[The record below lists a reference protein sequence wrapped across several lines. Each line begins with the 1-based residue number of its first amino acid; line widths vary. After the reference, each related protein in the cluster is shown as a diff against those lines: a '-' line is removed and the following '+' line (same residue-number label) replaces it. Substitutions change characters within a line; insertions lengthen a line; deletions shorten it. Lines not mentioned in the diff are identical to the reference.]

1 MPDTVIWMLK
11 TFGWRAFY
19 QIDANF
25 AWTFPRTFRQF
36 QGGDTTSR

>member
-1 MPDTVIWMLK
+1 LRESGTWEERATDYDSGMPDTVIWMLK

-25 AWTFPRTFRQF
+25 A
-36 QGGDTTSR
+36 